1 MSALLLLPNNASLC
15 SRCVNT
21 IQLIHTQTAITHD
34 MTFTFSASQ
43 AILHILV
50 DSFSIYQ
57 PFSINWGTHD
67 LNTIFTYLQSLVKSN
82 EHQTLSDL
90 ILQLNYLKTY
100 YKRIDSFFFI
110 RRSENR
116 RIKNAKKIELC
127 AIQKNIH
134 SSFPLPLQPWEK
146 SINAN
151 II

>member
-110 RRSENR
+110 RRSKNR
-116 RIKNAKKIELC
+116 WIKNAKKLSYVPLKKICIVLSLC
-127 AIQKNIH
+127 LF
-134 SSFPLPLQPWEK
+134 SFGK

>member
-127 AIQKNIH
+127 AIKKNMH
-134 SSFPLPLQPWEK
+134 SSFPLPLQPLQ
-146 SINAN
+146 IN
-151 II
+151 

>member
-110 RRSENR
+110 WRSENR
-116 RIKNAKKIELC
+116 RIKNEKKIELC
-127 AIQKNIH
+127 AIKKILH
-134 SSFPLPLQPWEK
+134 SSFPLPLQHLK
-146 SINAN
+146 MN
-151 II
+151 

>member
-110 RRSENR
+110 RRSEC
-116 RIKNAKKIELC
+116 KKKLSYVPFKKICIVLSLC
-127 AIQKNIH
+127 LFSLGK
-134 SSFPLPLQPWEK
+134 
-146 SINAN
+146 IN
-151 II
+151 

>member
-116 RIKNAKKIELC
+116 RIKNAKKLSYVPFK
-127 AIQKNIH
+127 KNMH
-134 SSFPLPLQPWEK
+134 SSFPLPLQPFK
-146 SINAN
+146 TN
-151 II
+151 